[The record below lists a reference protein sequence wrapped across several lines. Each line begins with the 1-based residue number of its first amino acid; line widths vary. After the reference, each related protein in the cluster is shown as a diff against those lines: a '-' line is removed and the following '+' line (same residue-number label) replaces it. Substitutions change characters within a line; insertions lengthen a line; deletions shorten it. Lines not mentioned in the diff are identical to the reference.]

1 MADELSSLKEKPLPE
16 FILCRVASKGKNRK
30 SARVEQSPEHSI
42 ADTAGANLVITSTKS
57 DHKVTL
63 PVNQPL
69 ASPSPPKLTVSY
81 HERNWTPEYDLP
93 PSKVWTLQPGL
104 KHEHSTDILPTLGN
118 RIIDDEVKWGKD
130 IDFEGEFIYTPGYWE
145 WAEDELNFFWKPLRE
160 GMIYEAVFASLFT
173 YDRNVDIVQAFCEA
187 WCLRTNTLITSSGEM
202 SISLRDLY
210 MLGGLPLLGYTYDE
224 RIPNALDLAKG
235 SHKCCACLFKALFH
249 LTQQECHNTYVQAS
263 RWIDFWCRKTRK
275 YAAPPPRKD
284 NKKSRPKATHNPSGI
299 LEAAPRW
306 SHVSE
311 APFVE
316 LNIPQNLEQEVYLAA
331 FLACWLCTFVLP
343 GNPTATIRPETFNM
357 VCKMAK
363 GIKVCLAPP
372 VLASIYYGLN
382 SISESISPGQ
392 MGTPFPIHYVYG
404 WLSAYFNTHIK
415 TPSLMSSSPK
425 MVTSSGEGGAKY
437 YDKIDARKRIF
448 KGECVSW
455 LCTSRQ
461 NGRLLFCDDKRGG
474 KENFEYF
481 ICLRPGFL
489 VLRQGRQCKV
499 EPYVPHRF
507 NRQFGFYQA
516 SAPGLLLTDDCDVT
530 HAEGFKLHRQY
541 EHFNSLSRA
550 TFPMNPTIPKKHV
563 LDNYKAWLVDVYANL
578 LENRVKD
585 IVINGDPNV
594 TVREGINQEQRDQ
607 LNTLRKGKAPV
618 QDAPNDQVS
627 EHASQKIRDEQ
638 VRHRSSDE
646 DVDSD
651 RNFKRN
657 RRLSNEGSAG
667 LHVSNDAGSSNQHSS
682 IGEVEHSDS
691 SESLNQVV
699 ASHQSLPPSN
709 PPHQEAQP
717 EPSHVSILPGADSFM
732 SRYMAMIACIWNDI
746 CEKLK
751 ETPAESVSSFK
762 GSVERQLQLMKHNG
776 VDLSSLENRV
786 DVFFK
791 KAQDYDKIRSKHS
804 EAMPVETQVAEL
816 CLAQSTL
823 KDAKQKLSET
833 QTLLSEKQKILEDFD
848 GQITLLE
855 EAIKE
860 AEKTIKEAEK
870 RTAQHIT
877 RGCEFCRR
885 NSETHSGDPHV
896 DK

>member
-1 MADELSSLKEKPLPE
+1 MVQFQDQW
-16 FILCRVASKGKNRK
+16 FDGQR
-30 SARVEQSPEHSI
+30 
-42 ADTAGANLVITSTKS
+42 NLVITSTKS

-63 PVNQPL
+63 AVNQPL

-93 PSKVWTLQPGL
+93 SSKVWTLQPGL
-104 KHEHSTDILPTLGN
+104 KHEPSTAILPTLGN
-118 RIIDDEVKWGKD
+118 RIIDDE
-130 IDFEGEFIYTPGYWE
+130 
-145 WAEDELNFFWKPLRE
+145 KPLRE

-187 WCLRTNTLITSSGEM
+187 WCPRTNTLITSSSEM

-210 MLGGLPLLGYTYDE
+210 MLGELPLLGDTYDE

-235 SHKCCACLFKALFH
+235 SHKCCACLFKAFFH
-249 LTQQECHNTYVQAS
+249 LTQQEGHNTYVQAS
-263 RWIDFWCRKTRK
+263 QWIDLWCRKTRK
-275 YAAPPPRKD
+275 YAAPPPRKE

-299 LEAAPRW
+299 LEATPRW

-343 GNPTATIRPETFNM
+343 GNPTATIRLETFNM
-357 VCKMAK
+357 ACKMAK

-404 WLSAYFNTHIK
+404 WLSAYFNTHFK

-455 LCTSRQ
+455 LFTSRQ
-461 NGRLLFCDDKRGG
+461 NGRDFFFFVMTREGAKRILNISYVCALVFLFYAKDVNVKLSLM
-474 KENFEYF
+474 YP
-481 ICLRPGFL
+481 I
-489 VLRQGRQCKV
+489 
-499 EPYVPHRF
+499 
-507 NRQFGFYQA
+507 A
-516 SAPGLLLTDDCDVT
+516 SVV
-530 HAEGFKLHRQY
+530 
-541 EHFNSLSRA
+541 SLDS
-550 TFPMNPTIPKKHV
+550 TKHLPPTI
-563 LDNYKAWLVDVYANL
+563 NYKAWLVDVHANL

-594 TVREGINQEQRDQ
+594 TVREGITQEQRDQ
-607 LNTLRKGKAPV
+607 LDTLRKGKAPV
-618 QDAPNDQVS
+618 QDAPHDQVL
-627 EHASQKIRDEQ
+627 EHATQKRREEQ

-657 RRLSNEGSAG
+657 RRPSNEGSAG

-682 IGEVEHSDS
+682 IGEVEHSDI

-732 SRYMAMIACIWNDI
+732 IMIRYGPSTQKRCQL
-746 CEKLK
+746 KLK
-751 ETPAESVSSFK
+751 
-762 GSVERQLQLMKHNG
+762 L
-776 VDLSSLENRV
+776 
-786 DVFFK
+786 
-791 KAQDYDKIRSKHS
+791 RSY
-804 EAMPVETQVAEL
+804 VW
-816 CLAQSTL
+816 QSAL
-823 KDAKQKLSET
+823 KDAQQKLSET
-833 QTLLSEKQKILEDFD
+833 QTLLSEKQKILEDSD
-848 GQITLLE
+848 GQVTLLE

-860 AEKTIKEAEK
+860 VEKTIKEAEK
-870 RTAQHIT
+870 TIKDSREELTKIRDEMPKLQELVTKAREQ
-877 RGCEFCRR
+877 R
-885 NSETHSGDPHV
+885 NTSQEVVNSAEETVKRIQETPMLTSEDE
-896 DK
+896 DKLSLAEKDLETDKEDLMNFRIV